1 MSVVAGSVGA
11 HCKFAYRIN
20 ENSGRIDTNSISE
33 AAPTSTTGRNG
44 KDFAIDQH
52 SLSEVI
58 KGPLRELFN
67 DAIAV
72 NSTAFEEAKEGKEE
86 AVADKGLLSRA
97 KRALFGS
104 FINKSQV
111 SDRKAAIA
119 HAEAAASI
127 GFVGSK
133 TETALLKLAKELS
146 WEDYR
151 IARERAQVV
160 QLIPFS
166 SERKAM
172 GVVVKLPNGK
182 FRLHVK
188 GASEVLS
195 KLCERFVQVS
205 PPSNEGSTEGEIK
218 TEEFTEDTRDNIAKT
233 IIFYANQ
240 SLRTIAVCYRDFES
254 WPPKGVNLVE
264 KKEEGEANISSSTDV
279 SGLDANLEVP
289 YESLAQDL
297 TLLAITGIEDP
308 LRPGVREA
316 VATCGK
322 AGVSVKMCTGDN
334 VLTARSIATQ
344 CGIYTPGGII
354 MEGPIFRQLSP
365 QDRAEILPRL
375 QVLARSSPED
385 KKILV
390 EGLKSLGE
398 VVGVTG
404 DGTNDG
410 PALKTANVGFA
421 MGIAG
426 TEVVSIRG
434 LYSIRGVDLSKP
446 LLTLGISSFSL
457 RSSQAKEASDIILMD
472 DNFASIVSAIMWGRC
487 VNDAVRKFLQFQLS
501 VNIVAVVVTFVT
513 AVASVEEQS
522 ALTAVQL
529 LWLNLSEYSNVSLA
543 FSTPHKVTDSY

>member
-11 HCKFAYRIN
+11 HCKFAYRIT
-20 ENSGRIDTNSISE
+20 ENSGRIDTQE
-33 AAPTSTTGRNG
+33 PAPTTSTGANG

-52 SLSEVI
+52 SLSDVI

-72 NSTAFEEAKEGKEE
+72 NSTAFEEYKDGSQAE
-86 AVADKGLLSRA
+86 AAGTGLLARA

-104 FINKSQV
+104 GKKTGGSPV
-111 SDRKAAIA
+111 TGRKAAIA
-119 HAEAAASI
+119 EATAAASVS
-127 GFVGSK
+127 FVGSK
-133 TETALLKLAKELS
+133 TETALLKLAKELK
-146 WEDYR
+146 WDDYR
-151 IARERAQVV
+151 AARERAEVV

-182 FRLHVK
+182 YRLHVK

-195 KLCERFVQVS
+195 KLCEKLVVV
-205 PPSNEGSTEGEIK
+205 PAPSESTDGEIK
-218 TEEFTEDTRDNIAKT
+218 TEDFTEDTRDNIAKT

-240 SLRTIAVCYRDFES
+240 SLRTIAICYRDFES
-254 WPPKGVNLVE
+254 WPPKGVDVVS
-264 KKEEGEANISSSTDV
+264 KKGDDEINV
-279 SGLDANLEVP
+279 SGVDATVEVP
-289 YESLAQDL
+289 YEVIAQDL

-322 AGVSVKMCTGDN
+322 AGVAVKMCTGDN

-354 MEGPIFRQLSP
+354 MEGPTFRQLSP

-390 EGLKSLGE
+390 EGLKALGE

-426 TEVVSIRG
+426 TEV
-434 LYSIRGVDLSKP
+434 
-446 LLTLGISSFSL
+446 
-457 RSSQAKEASDIILMD
+457 AKEASDIILMD

-487 VNDAVRKFLQFQLS
+487 VNDAVKKFLQFQLS
-501 VNIVAVVVTFVT
+501 VNIVAVIVTFVT
-513 AVASVEEQS
+513 AVASAEEQS

-529 LWLNLSEYSNVSLA
+529 LWLNLSEQTNDVERNRKNESNSLT
-543 FSTPHKVTDSY
+543 SSLLSSVPS